1 MSGTEAASASG
12 GHGGSES
19 QRESLWAWIVMA
31 LVLIGVALIRTRLL
45 DLPLD
50 RDEGEYAYFGQLL
63 LQGVPPYASAYN
75 FKLPGIYVTY
85 AAILAVLGQT
95 PGAIHV
101 GLLVAN
107 AISIVLMFLVGRRL
121 IGTLGGVASSAT
133 YAALALSPRLFSPSA
148 YAEHFV
154 VVPVLL
160 GVLLLTRPS
169 RLERPLTVFGAGAL
183 FGVAFLMKQSG
194 GAFAVFGLLSVLAGV
209 RSNRR
214 RRTTAAAVFLAGT
227 LVPYAGLCL
236 LMLFMGAFSSFWFW
250 TVTYA
255 YHYGTGESVARGARN
270 LWAALSSILPTCY
283 LAAALSA
290 VGFSA
295 IVWDRAVRARFTPIG
310 LLLLCSLMATSAG
323 LYFRNQYFILLLP
336 AVALLAGVAVDTVTR
351 HLASDGSPG
360 KRAAVAIVLAAVPLL
375 HLVYLERAILFT
387 ATPRQVGHALYG
399 MNPFP
404 EAIEIGRYLRDRTS
418 AGDRIAIVGSEP
430 EIYFYSQRR
439 GATGYIYTY
448 ALMEPQPYAVSMQ
461 REMIREIEAAQ
472 PRFVVFVRVWSS
484 WLVRPESDQTIF
496 RWFDEYQKRFERVG
510 VVDMLSPGQ
519 TRYLWGEAAAAYTP
533 VTDRW
538 IAVYERRGPAAA
550 MKGSSHEK

>member
-1 MSGTEAASASG
+1 MSATDAVGVTG
-12 GHGGSES
+12 GGGGGAES
-19 QRESLWAWIVMA
+19 RRESWWVWIV
-31 LVLIGVALIRTRLL
+31 VAFILGAVAMIRVRLL
-45 DLPLD
+45 DVPLN

-63 LQGVPPYASAYN
+63 LQGIPPYASAYN
-75 FKLPGIYVTY
+75 FKLPGIYVAY

-95 PGAIHV
+95 PAAIHV
-101 GLLVAN
+101 GLLIVN
-107 AISIVLMFLVGRRL
+107 AVSIVLMCLVARRL
-121 IGTLGGVASSAT
+121 IGTLGGLASSAT
-133 YAALALSPRLFSPSA
+133 YAALTLSPRLFSPSA

-160 GVLLLTRPS
+160 GVLVLTRTS
-169 RLERPLTVFGAGAL
+169 RRERLITLFGAGAL
-183 FGVAFLMKQSG
+183 FGLAFLVKQSG
-194 GAFAVFGLLSVLAGV
+194 GVFALFGLVSILVGVQNDRRRKTIAAGV
-209 RSNRR
+209 F
-214 RRTTAAAVFLAGT
+214 VAGT
-227 LVPYAGLCL
+227 LAPYAALCL
-236 LMLFMGAFSSFWFW
+236 VMLFTGAFGAFWFW

-255 YHYGTGESVARGARN
+255 YYYGTGESVARGAGN
-270 LWAALSSILPTCY
+270 LWAALGSILPTCY

-290 VGFSA
+290 LGVSA
-295 IVWDRAVRARFTPIG
+295 VVWDRAARARFTPIG
-310 LLLLCSLMATSAG
+310 VLLLCGVIATSAG
-323 LYFRNQYFILLLP
+323 LYFRTQYFILVLP

-351 HLASDGSPG
+351 HLAADGSPV
-360 KRAAVAIVLAAVPLL
+360 KRAAVATALAAIPLL

-387 ATPRQVGHALYG
+387 ATPAQVGRALYG

-404 EAIEIGRYLRDRTS
+404 EAIEIGRYLRDRTA
-418 AGDRIAIVGSEP
+418 AGDHIAVIGSEP

-439 GATGYIYTY
+439 GATGYVYTY

-461 REMIREIEAAQ
+461 REMIREIEAVE

-496 RWFDEYQKRFERVG
+496 RWFDEYQKRFQRIG

-538 IAVYERRGPAAA
+538 LAVYERRGAAA
-550 MKGSSHEK
+550 AHERTRP

>member
-1 MSGTEAASASG
+1 MSETDAVDAPG
-12 GHGGSES
+12 GRGGSES
-19 QRESLWAWIVMA
+19 GRESRWAWIVVA
-31 LVLIGVALIRTRLL
+31 LVLIGVAVTRIRLL

-63 LQGVPPYASAYN
+63 LQGIPPYASAYN
-75 FKLPGIYVTY
+75 FKLPGIYVAY

-95 PGAIHV
+95 PAAIHV
-101 GLLVAN
+101 GLLIAN
-107 AISIVLMFLVGRRL
+107 AIAIVLMFLVARRL

-154 VVPVLL
+154 VAPVLL
-160 GVLLLTRPS
+160 GVLQLTRTS
-169 RLERPLTVFGAGAL
+169 RRARLITVFGAGAL
-183 FGVAFLMKQSG
+183 FGVAFLVKQSG
-194 GAFAVFGLLSVLAGV
+194 GAFALFGLLSVLAGV
-209 RSNRR
+209 RSDSR
-214 RRTTAAAVFLAGT
+214 RRTAAGAVFVAGT
-227 LVPYAGLCL
+227 LAPYAALCL
-236 LMLFMGAFSSFWFW
+236 IMLCTGAFGSFWFW

-255 YHYGTGESVARGARN
+255 YYYGTGESVARGASN
-270 LWAALSSILPTCY
+270 LWAALGSILPTCY
-283 LAAALSA
+283 LAAALS
-290 VGFSA
+290 VLGFSA
-295 IVWDRAVRARFTPIG
+295 VLWDRSARTRFTPIG
-310 LLLLCSLMATSAG
+310 LLLLCGVIATSAG

-351 HLASDGSPG
+351 HLAVDGSPVR
-360 KRAAVAIVLAAVPLL
+360 RAAVAIALTAVPLL

-387 ATPRQVGHALYG
+387 ATPRQVGRALYG

-404 EAIEIGRYLRDRTS
+404 EALEIARYLQDRTS

-439 GATGYIYTY
+439 GATGYVYTY
-448 ALMEPQPYAVSMQ
+448 ALMEPHPYAVSMQ
-461 REMIREIEAAQ
+461 REMIREIEAAE

-510 VVDMLSPGQ
+510 VVDILSPGQ
-519 TRYLWGEAAAAYTP
+519 TRYLWGEAAVAYTP

-538 IAVYERRGPAAA
+538 IAVYERRGSAAA
-550 MKGSSHEK
+550 NERIRP